1 MTSPQAR
8 AHYSAGAQLIHW
20 LTAAAVLMTF
30 IISSGGPESR
40 VYSPDRAGQL
50 LAHESLGVAVFVLA
64 ILSLAW
70 RLVDRAPASPPM
82 MAWMRTSSRVV
93 QAVLSILLVVTPA
106 SAVLGAWL
114 SGHPLTLA
122 AIGPVGPFFPAARGL
137 GRTVAEVH
145 SWLGDALI
153 WLAGLHAA
161 AALLHH
167 FVLKDRVLV
176 AMLPGRARER

>member
-20 LTAAAVLMTF
+20 LTAAAVLVTF

-50 LAHESLGVAVFVLA
+50 LAHGPRVAVFVLA
-64 ILSLAW
+64 LLSFAW
-70 RLVDRAPASPPM
+70 RLVDRPPASPPM
-82 MAWMRTSSRVV
+82 TAWMRISSRVV
-93 QAVLSILLVVTPA
+93 QAVLSIFLVVTPA

-122 AIGPVGPFFPAARGL
+122 AIGPVGPFFPVARGL
-137 GRTVAEVH
+137 GRTMAEID